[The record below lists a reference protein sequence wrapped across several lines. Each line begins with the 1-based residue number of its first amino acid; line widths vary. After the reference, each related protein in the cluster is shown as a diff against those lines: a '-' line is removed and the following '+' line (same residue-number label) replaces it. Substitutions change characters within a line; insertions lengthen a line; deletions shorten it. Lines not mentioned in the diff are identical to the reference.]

1 MPISQTEGYFEN
13 PQYCFQ
19 NLCSLPISKTVFA
32 KFLRTPFFKEHLW
45 ANASAPIFPVKFHN
59 FPSSYSKEQ
68 PSTDASMFF
77 FVFFGR
83 FFSSVKNT
91 KIQYDIQYN
100 IVYIQY
106 IISIIVKV
114 ANSNCSR
121 RGGTSLCLNSRKNG
135 TSRKLF
141 TLSSSPDQILTL
153 FKQQTEMKFD
163 DFSIIGVSLKIISF
177 IFNFNQLS
185 FNFILKKRIRLVI
198 FLFFINNIIP

>member
-32 KFLRTPFFKEHLW
+32 KFLRTPFFKEYLW

-59 FPSSYSKEQ
+59 FPSSYSKDNRVQ
-68 PSTDASMFF
+68 MLLCFFCFF
-77 FVFFGR
+77 FGQI
-83 FFSSVKNT
+83 FSSLKDT

-121 RGGTSLCLNSRKNG
+121 RGGTSLCLRFRELN
-135 TSRKLF
+135 
-141 TLSSSPDQILTL
+141 
-153 FKQQTEMKFD
+153 KQKAFYL
-163 DFSIIGVSLKIISF
+163 IIKPRLDS
-177 IFNFNQLS
+177 NF
-185 FNFILKKRIRLVI
+185 V
-198 FLFFINNIIP
+198 